1 MRRPA
6 PAVAVAAAVLA
17 VAVSV
22 GALVG
27 AARGERA
34 QRGEVIVSLDGGLS
48 PKRLPRDHLAPLS
61 IHLSGDIRTADR
73 SLLPRVTRIEIGL
86 PVQGAVSTRGLP
98 TCPARRLRNT
108 KPPQA
113 LAVCGGA
120 LIGRGHLTAKVFLP
134 EQGPFEIHARL
145 LLFNSRVD
153 GVRGVVLQAYSSEPP
168 IVVVLPFTLRHR
180 RGTFGRVLVA
190 DLPRDLGP
198 RPRLAAFEMTLFRR
212 YRYRG
217 RARSYLSASCPVPPR
232 LTAGFF
238 TLARAAYTLSDGR
251 QIGVEITR
259 GCRASRS

>member
-1 MRRPA
+1 MRRRA
-6 PAVAVAAAVLA
+6 PAVAVAAAVL
-17 VAVSV
+17 VGAVSV
-22 GALVG
+22 LAG
-27 AARGERA
+27 AAMGERT
-34 QRGEVIVSLDGGLS
+34 QRGEVIVSLNGGIS
-48 PKRLPRDHLAPLS
+48 PLTLPRDHLAPLA
-61 IHLSGDIRTADR
+61 IHLSGEIRTADH

-86 PVQGAVSTRGLP
+86 PVQGAVSTRGLAD
-98 TCPARRLRNT
+98 CPAGRLRNA

-120 LIGRGHLTAKVFLP
+120 VVGRGNLVAKVFLP

-145 LLFNSRVD
+145 LLFNSRVE
-153 GVRGVVLQAYSSEPP
+153 GHRGVVLQAYSSEPP

-217 RARSYLSASCPVPPR
+217 QARSYLNASCPIPPR
-232 LTAGFF
+232 LTAGFL

-259 GCRASRS
+259 GCRGY

>member
-1 MRRPA
+1 MRRRA
-6 PAVAVAAAVLA
+6 PAVAIAAAVLA
-17 VAVSV
+17 AAVSV
-22 GALVG
+22 AALTG
-27 AARGERA
+27 AARGERT
-34 QRGEVIVSLDGGLS
+34 QRGEVIVSLDGGIS
-48 PKRLPRDHLAPLS
+48 PLKLPRDHLAPLG
-61 IHLSGDIRTADR
+61 IELSGDIRTADG

-98 TCPARRLRNT
+98 KCPARRLRNA

-120 LIGRGHLTAKVFLP
+120 LIGRGNLTAKVFLP

-145 LLFNSRVD
+145 LLFNSRVK
-153 GVRGVVLQAYSSEPP
+153 GYRGVVLQAYSSEPP

-217 RARSYLSASCPVPPR
+217 RTRSYLNASCPIPPR
-232 LTAGFF
+232 LTAGFL

-259 GCRASRS
+259 GCRGA